1 MCSLFIQLYTTN
13 FIFSMEKQVM
23 TLFNNVKKISK
34 MRGYSLREVSKL
46 ANIGETSIY
55 SWQKKQPTA
64 STLNKVAK
72 VLNVSTDYLLGNT
85 DEMLPNK
92 SNVPS
97 NEDLEDSLNSAV
109 AYGGKPMTENDRAI
123 LKGLLKGYFEAK
135 EDDK

>member
-1 MCSLFIQLYTTN
+1 
-13 FIFSMEKQVM
+13 M

>member
-1 MCSLFIQLYTTN
+1 
-13 FIFSMEKQVM
+13 M

-135 EDDK
+135 EDDKWQSTKKF

>member
-85 DEMLPNK
+85 DEMTPNK
-92 SNVPS
+92 KEPS
-97 NEDLEDSLNSAV
+97 ITDLDDPTAALAFN
-109 AYGGKPMTENDRAI
+109 GKPITEQQRLIIKAMLDEMN
-123 LKGLLKGYFEAK
+123 K
-135 EDDK
+135 E